1 MPRST
6 NPAAPAPG
14 KQHADWLRLLP
25 VDGPFLAL
33 PVLTEV
39 FPHGLETIPDDTLA
53 RVRQA
58 WAEVCQAPDLLAPA
72 WTDLVLRELLAYSGP
87 TLTEGAAV
95 PAEFTAPASAGGGNL
110 RPDAVAFGPDGTGGR
125 AARLLVYRRP
135 WEERLTRASK
145 GESSPVEQAAEACR
159 RTGVPLALVT
169 SGRLWILVHARRGE
183 PTSAATFDADLWLEE
198 RILLRAFATLL
209 STQRVLPPATRPD
222 GTPTQSLAALFDRS
236 ASAQAEIT
244 DTLGRQ
250 VRAAVDLLVGELSRL
265 DRESGGTLLDQVE
278 ARDIYRAALTVMMR
292 LVFLLYAEEQ
302 RLLPIES
309 ELYADSYAISS
320 LHRHLEDERSLYG
333 EEVGDRRSAA
343 WPRLLATFAA
353 LHDGSEHPDLRIP
366 AYGGSLFDPDRYP
379 WLADTKVSDRVARE
393 ILDALLVLRG
403 KHGAEQLSYASLNVE
418 QIGHVYEGLLEF
430 SCLRVTEPY
439 VGLAGKLEPE
449 LPLAQVEHAH
459 GEGEAAFAAWLKD
472 KAGFTAATLK
482 KALAAEPTGDDL
494 ADLDAACDNDAA
506 LAERIRPFLGL
517 LRRDLRG
524 WPVVGPTGSVVLTQV
539 GDRRATGT
547 HYTPR
552 ALAEEVVEHTLAPL
566 CYSPGPADGAEPD
579 AWQVKKADQLLA
591 LRVAD
596 IAMGSGA
603 FLVSACRYLAE
614 RVVQAWERD
623 GLPADVRALVGEEA
637 DRDEWAR
644 TARRLV
650 VDRCLYG
657 VDRDP
662 MAVELA
668 KLSLWLVTLAKDKPF
683 SFLDHAL
690 RHGDSLIGV
699 TSIDQITAFHL
710 NPEIGRRI
718 NARLHGDIEEDAARI
733 LARATEVRQ
742 DIAATPV
749 IDIRQAQ
756 LKAQKLM
763 YADDL
768 TEKLRLAA
776 DAVVAAA
783 LSAAGQKANA
793 YDDRLTGLSEEVH
806 AALRGIA
813 KAEETARQQI
823 DGWLGG
829 PRPEPT
835 RPLHWPLEFPELF
848 GPDGRGFDA
857 IVGNPPFVGGQKI
870 TGSSGKDYRD
880 YLVERI
886 ADGRTGS
893 ADLCAYFLL
902 RDSDLVPAGR
912 IGIIATNTIAQGDTR
927 EVGLDQSLEHGRTIY
942 RAVKSQPW
950 PGTASLEV
958 SLLWL
963 GRPGEIELRVLDG
976 RPVRGITPSLDPVS
990 RVNGNPRR
998 LAANAGQSFQGSI
1011 VLGKGFILETKE
1023 ARALIAKA
1031 ARYADAL
1038 FPYLNGEDLN
1048 SRMDCSASRWVIN
1061 FHDWT
1066 ETRAQEYPD
1075 LYAIIEEK
1083 VKPERAQNK
1092 RKARRE
1098 RWWQYAERAPQLYRT
1113 IAGLDRVLAIALVS
1127 KTALPLWQPRGQV
1140 FSHALGV
1147 FATDRAA
1154 NLTLLSSAH
1163 HYWWAITRS
1172 SSLKGDLR
1180 YTPSDVYET
1189 FPKPAL
1195 TARMDEAGEEL
1206 DCYRRSLMLE
1216 RQLGLTKLYN
1226 QVHDPNVADPA
1237 VERLRQIHIKIDRV
1251 VNEAYGW
1258 TDLELGHGFHETWQG
1273 PRFTIAPDIKVEVL
1287 DRLLELNLARHAEE
1301 QGGGGRTKGSDAFI
1315 FDDGALLPPPD
1326 SLF

>member
-6 NPAAPAPG
+6 KSAAPAPG
-14 KQHADWLRLLP
+14 EQHAEWLRLLP

-39 FPHGLETIPDDTLA
+39 FPHGLETIQHDILA

-58 WAEVCQAPDLLAPA
+58 WTEVCEAPDLLAPA
-72 WTDLVLRELLAYSGP
+72 WIDLVLRELLAYSGP
-87 TLTEGAAV
+87 TLTEEAAV
-95 PAEFTAPASAGGGNL
+95 PVEFTTSTSASGGNL

-159 RTGVPLALVT
+159 RAGVPLALVT

-183 PTSAATFDADLWLEE
+183 PTSAATFDPDLWLEE
-198 RILLRAFATLL
+198 RTLLRAFATLL
-209 STQRVLPPATRPD
+209 SAQRVLPPATRPD
-222 GTPTQSLAALFDRS
+222 ATPTQSLANLFDRS

-278 ARDIYRAALTVMMR
+278 ARDVYRAALTVMMR

-309 ELYADSYAISS
+309 ELYADSYAIST
-320 LHRHLEDERSLYG
+320 LHRRLEDERSLYG

-366 AYGGSLFDPDRYP
+366 AYGGSLFDPNRYP
-379 WLADTKVSDRVARE
+379 WLADTKVSDRVTRE

-403 KHGAEQLSYASLNVE
+403 KHGAEQLSYAGLNVE

-449 LPLAQVEHAH
+449 LPLAQVEQAHA
-459 GEGEAAFAAWLKD
+459 EGEAAFAAWLKD

-482 KALAAEPTGDDL
+482 RALVAEPTGDDL

-506 LAERIRPFLGL
+506 LAERICPFLGL

-579 AWQVKKADQLLA
+579 TWQVKKADQLLA

-699 TSIDQITAFHL
+699 TSVDQITAFHL
-710 NPEIGRRI
+710 KPEVGRRI

-733 LARATEVRQ
+733 VARATEVRE

-749 IDIRQAQ
+749 VDIRQAQ

-768 TEKLRLAA
+768 TDKLRLAA
-776 DAVVAAA
+776 DSVVAAA
-783 LSAAGQKANA
+783 LSAAGQKAST
-793 YDDRLTGLSEEVH
+793 YDDRLTSLSEEVH
-806 AALRGIA
+806 AALRGDA
-813 KAEETARQQI
+813 AAGEKAREQI
-823 DGWLGG
+823 DGWLRG
-829 PRPEPT
+829 PRPE
-835 RPLHWPLEFPELF
+835 RIYPLHWPLEFPELF
-848 GPDGRGFDA
+848 GPGKHGFDA
-857 IVGNPPFVGGQKI
+857 IAGNPPFVGGSKI
-870 TGSSGKDYRD
+870 SSNLGADYRE
-880 YLVERI
+880 YMVEHI
-886 ADGRTGS
+886 ANNRRGN

-902 RDSDLVPAGR
+902 RDARLIPNGR
-912 IGIIATNTIAQGDTR
+912 VGIITTNTIAQGDTR
-927 EVGLDQSLEHGRTIY
+927 EVGLDHADEHGWNVY

-950 PGTASLEV
+950 PGTAALEV
-958 SLLWL
+958 SLLWF
-963 GRPGEIELRVLDG
+963 GQVHEAESKILDG
-976 RPVRGITPSLDPVS
+976 QLVRGITSSLDPES
-990 RVNGNPRR
+990 RITGKPNR
-998 LAANAGQSFQGSI
+998 LTANAGQSFNGAKIYGQGF
-1011 VLGKGFILETKE
+1011 VLPSEEAHNFIETDRRNK
-1023 ARALIAKA
+1023 RV
-1031 ARYADAL
+1031 L
-1038 FPYLNGEDLN
+1038 FPYLNGEDIS
-1048 SRMDCSASRWVIN
+1048 SRSDCSASRWAIN

-1066 ETRAQEYPD
+1066 EDRAREYAS
-1075 LYAIIEEK
+1075 LYAITEKK
-1083 VKPERAQNK
+1083 VKPERAQNN
-1092 RKARRE
+1092 RKVRRE
-1098 RWWQYAERAPQLYRT
+1098 RWWQYGERAPQLHQA
-1113 IAGLDRVLAIALVS
+1113 IADLDRVLVIALVS
-1127 KTALPLWQPRGQV
+1127 KTPMPVWQPTGQV

-1147 FATDRAA
+1147 FATDRSADLA
-1154 NLTLLSSAH
+1154 LLSSTQH
-1163 HYWWAITRS
+1163 FWWMVTRAS
-1172 SSLKGDLR
+1172 TLETRIR
-1180 YTPSDVYET
+1180 YTPADVFET
-1189 FPKPAL
+1189 FPKPGT
-1195 TARMDEAGEEL
+1195 TARMDDVGEEL
-1206 DCYRRSLMLE
+1206 DMYRRSLMME

-1226 QVHDPNVADPA
+1226 QVHDPKVADPA
-1237 VERLRQIHIKIDRV
+1237 IERLRQIHIEIDRV

-1258 TDLELGHGFHETWQG
+1258 ADLDLGHGFHETWQG
-1273 PRFTIAPDIKVEVL
+1273 PRFTIAPDIQVEVL
-1287 DRLLELNLARHAEE
+1287 DRLLELNHARYAEE
-1301 QGGGGRTKGSDAFI
+1301 QGGGSRGIGSDAVV

-1326 SLF
+1326 ALF